1 MNERKKLLINRA
13 DKLEKIV
20 VERSMRYETIIPNEP
35 IKQVIF
41 ILHGYGQLVSFFKRK
56 FNSFQLSNTL
66 FVFPEGMHRF
76 YLQGSSGRVGASWM
90 TKEWRENDINENNHA
105 LSTLQN
111 HIQQLYNPKKTIVL
125 GFSQGGATAARWVA
139 STNMKCDH
147 FIAWGSVFPPD
158 LSEIDKPIN
167 AVKKTAVFGNNDHY
181 FPAEEL
187 TKVQADYNLQNFK
200 CVIFEGAHDIDIKTL
215 TTILA

>member
-1 MNERKKLLINRA
+1 MNERKNSLINRA

-35 IKQVIF
+35 IKQVIYV
-41 ILHGYGQLVSFFKRK
+41 LHGYGQLVSFFKRK
-56 FNSFQLSNTL
+56 FSSFQLPNTL

-90 TKEWRENDINENNHA
+90 TKEWRENDIIENNHA

-111 HIQQLYNPKKTIVL
+111 HIQQLYNPEKTIVL
-125 GFSQGGATAARWVA
+125 GFSQGGATAARWVT
-139 STNMKCDH
+139 STNIKCDH

-158 LSEIDKPIN
+158 LSETDEPIN
-167 AVKKTAVFGNNDHY
+167 ALIKTAVFGNNDPY
-181 FPAEEL
+181 FPAEVL

-200 CVIFEGAHDIDIKTL
+200 CVIFDGAHDIDIKTL
-215 TTILA
+215 STILA

>member
-1 MNERKKLLINRA
+1 MNERKNSLINRA
-13 DKLEKIV
+13 DKLEEIV

-35 IKQVIF
+35 IKQVIYV
-41 ILHGYGQLVSFFKRK
+41 LHGYGQLVSFFKRK
-56 FNSFQLSNTL
+56 FSSFQLPNTL

-90 TKEWRENDINENNHA
+90 TKEWRENDIIENNHA

-111 HIQQLYNPKKTIVL
+111 HIQQLYNPEKTIVL

-139 STNMKCDH
+139 SINIKCDH

-158 LSEIDKPIN
+158 LSETDEPIN
-167 AVKKTAVFGNNDHY
+167 ALIKTAVFGNNDPY
-181 FPAEEL
+181 FPAEVL

-200 CVIFEGAHDIDIKTL
+200 CVIFDGAHDIDIKTL
-215 TTILA
+215 STILA

>member
-1 MNERKKLLINRA
+1 MNERKNSLINRA

-35 IKQVIF
+35 IKQVIYV
-41 ILHGYGQLVSFFKRK
+41 LHGYGQLVSFFKRK
-56 FNSFQLSNTL
+56 FSSYQLPNTL

-90 TKEWRENDINENNHA
+90 TKEWRENDIIENNQA

-111 HIQQLYNPKKTIVL
+111 HIQQLYNPEKTIVL
-125 GFSQGGATAARWVA
+125 GFSQGGATAARWVT
-139 STNMKCDH
+139 STNIKCDH

-158 LSEIDKPIN
+158 LSESVEPIN
-167 AVKKTAVFGNNDHY
+167 AVKKNSRFWKQRSLFSCRSINKSSSR
-181 FPAEEL
+181 L
-187 TKVQADYNLQNFK
+187 
-200 CVIFEGAHDIDIKTL
+200 
-215 TTILA
+215 